1 MKISIP
7 YFKFISNLLQ
17 GTFRWVK
24 EPCWPIVVGNWH
36 IFKVLRLVQMCI
48 MDTNHVSVLRPRS
61 RGNVRGYEKDGKD
74 ESNTCYVF
82 YIILVSVEL
91 NFAIAKL
98 NDCSKVFAA
107 SGFRLLRSVSCSPL
121 KESFLQGP

>member
-61 RGNVRGYEKDGKD
+61 RGNVRGYIDMRNFHQLQIFL
-74 ESNTCYVF
+74 S
-82 YIILVSVEL
+82 LVHV
-91 NFAIAKL
+91 IKL
-98 NDCSKVFAA
+98 FWEEIKIFPK
-107 SGFRLLRSVSCSPL
+107 LR
-121 KESFLQGP
+121 K

>member
-61 RGNVRGYEKDGKD
+61 RGNVRGYIDMRNFHQLQIFFIF
-74 ESNTCYVF
+74 SPCYKT
-82 YIILVSVEL
+82 ILGGNQDFPKTKKMKMLVIVL
-91 NFAIAKL
+91 KTLQNNAILEAKL
-98 NDCSKVFAA
+98 Y
-107 SGFRLLRSVSCSPL
+107 LL
-121 KESFLQGP
+121 